1 MRTLSQSWQKWVIA
15 ALAATWLAAQNV
27 GIGTTTPLTRLHVA
41 VGDIFLGEAA
51 GNNGFVL
58 HSRSSSSYDYFQIS
72 TRTGGSYEWS
82 KGITLV
88 RSSGNVGIGTTGPE
102 GSLDVARGAGEAQAN
117 ATSGSL
123 PYGTEKA
130 DLILERLHSP
140 AKSLNGYPAS
150 LIDFRARNTLGSIWS
165 VAQIIGVA
173 DLNVDGG
180 YAGGLAFLTSPGGN
194 VNPAGRRTIGSAPV
208 TRMVID
214 ANGNVGIGT
223 TAPHSAAIL
232 QLQATNK
239 GFLPTQV
246 ALSSATS
253 WSPLVGTS
261 VDGMLVY
268 NTATAGTGQD
278 AVSPG
283 YYYWRDN
290 RWRRFSENAY
300 AGAIRGTL
308 AGPGQ
313 NLTSNCYAYQY
324 LNSYIDLP
332 PGKWIVYSVQLLNP
346 STISTQGS
354 IWVRTTLSDNST
366 CNPPYSPDI
375 SGAPLISGLLPH
387 DALYNIL
394 SGQIFINN
402 TSGIVKRYYYCG
414 CKEPYNGYNANL
426 NGFSTTS
433 WGENQLYALPAE

>member
-1 MRTLSQSWQKWVIA
+1 MKTLSQNWVVA

-41 VGDIFLGEAA
+41 EGDIFLGEVA
-51 GNNGFVL
+51 GANGFVL
-58 HSRSSSSYDYFQIS
+58 HSRSSAGYDYFQIS
-72 TRTGGSYEWS
+72 TRTGGTYEWS

-140 AKSLNGYPAS
+140 TRSLNGYPAS
-150 LIDFRARNTLGSIWS
+150 LIDFRARNTFGSIWS
-165 VAQIIGVA
+165 VAQILGVV
-173 DLNVDGG
+173 DLNVSGG
-180 YAGGLAFLTSPGGN
+180 YAGGLAFLTSAGGF
-194 VNPAGRRTIGSAPV
+194 VDPAGRRTTGSAPV

-223 TAPHSAAIL
+223 TAPHPAAIL

-246 ALSSATS
+246 ALTSATS

-268 NTATAGTGQD
+268 NTATAGSGAN

-283 YYYWRDN
+283 YYYWRAG
-290 RWRRFSENAY
+290 RWRRFSENPY
-300 AGAIRGTL
+300 AGMIQGVLHT
-308 AGPGQ
+308 GHQ
-313 NLTSNCYAYQY
+313 NLTAIDPQWQY

-332 PGKWIVYSVQLLNP
+332 PGKWIVHSVQILHTGVIGT
-346 STISTQGS
+346 SGS
-354 IWVRTTLSDNST
+354 IWVRTQFSE
-366 CNPPYSPDI
+366 SPSNCATRTADYI
-375 SGAPLISGLLPH
+375 GSYFISGLLPNS
-387 DALYNIL
+387 AEYGLVI
-394 SGQIFINN
+394 GQVIINN
-402 TSGIVKRYYYCG
+402 TSGNTKRYYYCG
-414 CKEPYNGYNANL
+414 HKDPTGNYNEDL
-426 NGFSTTS
+426 VDFSTIH
-433 WGENQLYALPAE
+433 WNENQLYALPGN

>member
-1 MRTLSQSWQKWVIA
+1 MKTLSQNWVVA

-41 VGDIFLGEAA
+41 AGDIFLGEAA
-51 GNNGFVL
+51 GANGFVL
-58 HSRSSSSYDYFQIS
+58 HSRSSNSYDYFQIS
-72 TRTGGSYEWS
+72 TRTGSSYEWS

-117 ATSGSL
+117 ATSGYL

-140 AKSLNGYPAS
+140 TYSLNGYPAS
-150 LIDFRARNTLGSIWS
+150 LIDLRARNTFGNIWS
-165 VAQIIGVA
+165 VAQILGVV
-173 DLNVDGG
+173 DLNVSGG
-180 YAGGLAFLTSPGGN
+180 FAGGLAFLTSPGGN
-194 VNPAGRRTIGSAPV
+194 VDPAGRRTIGSAPV

-246 ALSSATS
+246 ALTSATS
-253 WSPLVGTS
+253 WSPLVGSS

-268 NTATAGTGQD
+268 NTNTAGTGQD
-278 AVSPG
+278 RVSPG
-283 YYYWRDN
+283 YYYWRAG
-290 RWRRFSENAY
+290 RWRRLSENGY
-300 AGAIRGTL
+300 DGMIQGVLYT
-308 AGPGQ
+308 GQQ
-313 NLTSNCYAYQY
+313 NLTSNCPTNQY

-332 PGKWIVYSVQLLNP
+332 PGKWIVYSIQLLKPTTNP
-346 STISTQGS
+346 STTGA
-354 IWVRTTLSDNST
+354 IWVVTTFSDNTS
-366 CNPPYSPDI
+366 CSPRSPDI
-375 SGAPLISGLLPH
+375 IGSPLMSGLLPNQTWH
-387 DALYNIL
+387 SLLI
-394 SGQIFINN
+394 GQVIINN
-402 TSGIVKRYYYCG
+402 TSGGVKRYYYCG
-414 CKEPYNGYNANL
+414 CKESYFGYNAGL
-426 NGFSTTS
+426 IDFSTTT
-433 WGENQLYALPAE
+433 WGESQLYALPAE